1 MGLGGSEDSAD
12 GLVGR
17 AGCEAGRR
25 FLFLLNALQVLL
37 LLLLLLLWLLL
48 ALIVGLGGSED
59 SADGLVGGAGRR
71 VKTVECTP
79 MLGLSSAAC
88 CTGDQIES

>member
-1 MGLGGSEDSAD
+1 M
-12 GLVGR
+12 
-17 AGCEAGRR
+17 
-25 FLFLLNALQVLL
+25 LL
-37 LLLLLLLWLLL
+37 LLL

-88 CTGDQIES
+88 YTGDQIES